1 MQHEIIL
8 KNKEKQA
15 EAELGQ
21 AQPRLELDVRNWVQI
36 CRLQLCFDIEVDLRS
51 IKFGHLKSR
60 KSEFEEI

>member
-1 MQHEIIL
+1 MQHENIL

-36 CRLQLCFDIEVDLRS
+36 CRLQLCLTLKLIWEV
-51 IKFGHLKSR
+51 
-60 KSEFEEI
+60 

>member
-36 CRLQLCFDIEVDLRS
+36 CRLQLCLTLKLIWEV
-51 IKFGHLKSR
+51 
-60 KSEFEEI
+60 